1 MLLDKNGREYR
12 FGYWDESLIV
22 YDLDKDE
29 QVRAANVTG
38 LDIYQVNFKPID
50 GGFKVNLMYIDQ
62 KGNIN
67 SRTLSK
73 PVEDPA
79 AEIAILRR
87 V

>member
-12 FGYWDESLIV
+12 LGYWDESEIV

-29 QVRAANVTG
+29 QARAVNVTG

-50 GGFKVNLMYIDQ
+50 DGFKVTLMYIDQ